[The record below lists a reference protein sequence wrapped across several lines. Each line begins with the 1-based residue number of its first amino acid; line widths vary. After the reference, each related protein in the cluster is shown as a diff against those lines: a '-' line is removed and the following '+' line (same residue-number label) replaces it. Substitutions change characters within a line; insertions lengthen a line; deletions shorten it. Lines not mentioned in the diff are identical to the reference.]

1 MLKQVEIP
9 FNVQKSQGKLVSE
22 NMRSSAT
29 TKQCGLVSSVDYNLK
44 QSLFDYYNNI
54 IKCMCFRIFV
64 WVDLVLWYFSQS
76 EDALSITDYGFGSLP
91 KQEHT
96 IW

>member
-29 TKQCGLVSSVDYNLK
+29 TKQYGLVSSVDYNLK
-44 QSLFDYYNNI
+44 QSLTTI
-54 IKCMCFRIFV
+54 ITLLNVFQDICVGRSCPVVF
-64 WVDLVLWYFSQS
+64 QS
-76 EDALSITDYGFGSLP
+76 E
-91 KQEHT
+91 
-96 IW
+96 